1 MRNVCISDDENEKD
15 LFIPV
20 KNLLVVRQISID
32 PFGELCPIRRIR
44 STMKS
49 PSMISDETVSPSY
62 LLSWSLD
69 LSLLTNC
76 FPILFF
82 TGNAMFFCSR
92 WIITNHPGHVS
103 STNEIP
109 SQSFFDVLHSIDL
122 SIGVED
128 HNEKSFSC

>member
-1 MRNVCISDDENEKD
+1 MRNVCISVDENEND

-20 KNLLVVRQISID
+20 KSLLVVRQISID
-32 PFGELCPIRRIR
+32 PFRELLPIRRIR

-49 PSMISDETVSPSY
+49 PSRISDETVSPSY

-69 LSLLTNC
+69 LSFLTNC

-82 TGNAMFFCSR
+82 TGNAMFFSSR
-92 WIITNHPGHVS
+92 WIIANHPGHVS

-109 SQSFFDVLHSIDL
+109 SQSFFDVLLSIDL

-128 HNEKSFSC
+128 HNEKSFSS